1 MKRRLTC
8 LFIATLAASAASMA
22 HGDDDF
28 DWLVTGD
35 LLVTQPDVPASNAG
49 DSFVPTEPV
58 AAFGEP
64 ETWRWGVYGGAAS
77 DLESAEHYNLHF
89 TAEYFFAR
97 DISVNLELGLFH
109 FDQLDDSW
117 GANFNT
123 LLRWHLLNRDT
134 WTLYA
139 DAGAGVLYADT
150 NVPESGTEYNFTPQA
165 GVGATFALGD
175 GGARLM
181 TGVRWHHISN
191 ARTQGE
197 RNNPGRDS
205 VMGYVG
211 ISFPWGN

>member
-1 MKRRLTC
+1 MMRCCTC
-8 LFIATLAASAASMA
+8 LLIAAFTASAAY
-22 HGDDDF
+22 GDDDF
-28 DWLVTGD
+28 DWLINGGGA
-35 LLVTQPDVPASNAG
+35 VTQPESTSDQKTMEPATAVVP
-49 DSFVPTEPV
+49 
-58 AAFGEP
+58 FGQP
-64 ETWRWGVYGGAAS
+64 DTWRWGVYGGAAS
-77 DLESAEHYNLHF
+77 DLEDAEHYNLHF

-97 DISVNLELGLFH
+97 DLSVNLELGVFY
-109 FDQLDDSW
+109 FDQLDNAW

-123 LLRWHLLNRDT
+123 LLRWHLLNRDS
-134 WTLYA
+134 WTLYT
-139 DAGAGVLYADT
+139 DAGAGVLVTDN
-150 NVPESGTEYNFTPQA
+150 NVPDGGTDYDFTPQV

-211 ISFPWGN
+211 ISFPF

>member
-1 MKRRLTC
+1 MMRCCTC
-8 LFIATLAASAASMA
+8 LLIAALTASAARA
-22 HGDDDF
+22 DNDF
-28 DWLVTGD
+28 DWLLTGGRP
-35 LLVTQPDVPASNAG
+35 VTQPDAPASDA
-49 DSFVPTEPV
+49 TEPLAPAARV
-58 AAFGEP
+58 AIFGEP
-64 ETWRWGVYGGAAS
+64 ETWRWGFYGGAAS
-77 DLESAEHYNLHF
+77 DLENAEHYNLHF

-97 DISVNLELGLFH
+97 DLSVNLELGMFY
-109 FDQLDDSW
+109 FDQFDSAW
-117 GANFNT
+117 GGNFNA
-123 LLRWHLLNRDT
+123 LLRWHFLNRQS
-134 WTLYA
+134 WSLYT

-150 NVPESGTEYNFTPQA
+150 DVPEEGTEYNFTPQV
-165 GVGATFALGD
+165 GLGATFALGD